1 MVGTDFV
8 PTFIMQKPKS
18 YTKRRGDTGMKKR
31 IRMMILL
38 ILIAILAVSGMIFM
52 SGMMDISKAG
62 QEEKTIRQIV
72 NETANGSDTKSV
84 DWHKALQ
91 TLYGENNDLVG
102 YLQWDSGIISQPV
115 VQGETNDTY
124 LRKSFYGKYSTTG
137 TVFLDSDMSLDDQNF
152 VIYGHNVYVDHSA
165 MFTPLLTLED
175 QDKYEQNSTLAL
187 YTLDGA
193 KLYQMI
199 GIYEITYNE
208 FQTAAYQE
216 KYSFQRTE
224 FYDDADAQAWID
236 YVKDHSMIQS
246 LYEAQP
252 GDKFMCLQ
260 LCKPYHHDTRVVV
273 VCKQYREFRWGEN

>member
-1 MVGTDFV
+1 
-8 PTFIMQKPKS
+8 
-18 YTKRRGDTGMKKR
+18 MKKR

-62 QEEKTIRQIV
+62 QEAKTIRQIV

-115 VQGETNDTY
+115 VQGETNDT
-124 LRKSFYGKYSTTG
+124 
-137 TVFLDSDMSLDDQNF
+137 VFLDSNMSMDDQNF

-199 GIYEITYNE
+199 GIYEITYDE
-208 FQTAAYQE
+208 FQTAAYQD

>member
-1 MVGTDFV
+1 
-8 PTFIMQKPKS
+8 
-18 YTKRRGDTGMKKR
+18 MKKR
-31 IRMMILL
+31 LRTTLL
-38 ILIAILAVSGMIFM
+38 LVLIAVFAVSGAVFM
-52 SGMMDISKAG
+52 GGIIDIGSAG
-62 QEEKTIRQIV
+62 QEDKEIKQIV
-72 NETANGSDTKSV
+72 NETADNGANNTV
-84 DWHKALQ
+84 DWHKAVQ

-115 VQGETNDTY
+115 VQGETNNSY
-124 LRKSFYGKYSTTG
+124 LRTSFYGKYSTTG
-137 TVFLDSDMSLDDQNF
+137 TVFLDSGMSLNDQNF
-152 VIYGHNVYVDHSA
+152 VLYGHNVYIDHSA

-175 QDKYEQNSTLAL
+175 QDTYEKNSTLAL

-208 FQTAAYQE
+208 FQTSEYQD

-236 YVKDHSMIQS
+236 YVKEHSMIES
-246 LYEAQP
+246 LYDAES

-273 VCKQYREFRWGEN
+273 VCKQYREYKWGD

>member
-1 MVGTDFV
+1 
-8 PTFIMQKPKS
+8 
-18 YTKRRGDTGMKKR
+18 MKKR
-31 IRMMILL
+31 LRTTLL
-38 ILIAILAVSGMIFM
+38 LVLIAVLAVSGAVFM
-52 SGMMDISKAG
+52 SGIMDIGSAG
-62 QEEKTIRQIV
+62 QEEKEIKQIV
-72 NETANGSDTKSV
+72 NETAYNGANNTV
-84 DWHKALQ
+84 DWHKAVQ

-115 VQGETNDTY
+115 VQGETNNSY
-124 LRKSFYGKYSTTG
+124 LRTSFYGKYSTTG
-137 TVFLDSDMSLDDQNF
+137 TVFLDSGMSLNDQNF
-152 VIYGHNVYVDHSA
+152 VLYGHNVYIDHSA

-175 QDKYEQNSTLAL
+175 QDTYEKNSTLAL

-208 FQTAAYQE
+208 FQTSEYQD

-236 YVKDHSMIQS
+236 YVKEHSMIES
-246 LYEAQP
+246 LYDAES
-252 GDKFMCLQ
+252 GNKFMCLQ

-273 VCKQYREFRWGEN
+273 VCKQYREYKWGD

>member
-1 MVGTDFV
+1 
-8 PTFIMQKPKS
+8 
-18 YTKRRGDTGMKKR
+18 MKKR

-62 QEEKTIRQIV
+62 QEAKTIRQIV
-72 NETANGSDTKSV
+72 NETANGSGTNSV

-115 VQGETNDTY
+115 VKGETNDTY

-137 TVFLDSDMSLDDQNF
+137 TVFLDSNMSMDDQNF

-199 GIYEITYNE
+199 GIYEITYDE
-208 FQTAAYQE
+208 FQTAAYQD

-224 FYDDADAQAWID
+224 FYDDADAQTWID

-246 LYEAQP
+246 LYEAHP

>member
-1 MVGTDFV
+1 
-8 PTFIMQKPKS
+8 
-18 YTKRRGDTGMKKR
+18 MKKR
-31 IRMMILL
+31 LRTTLL
-38 ILIAILAVSGMIFM
+38 LVLIAVLAVSGAVFM
-52 SGMMDISKAG
+52 SGIIDIGSAG
-62 QEEKTIRQIV
+62 QEDKEIKQIV
-72 NETANGSDTKSV
+72 NETADNGANNTV
-84 DWHKALQ
+84 DWHKAVQ

-115 VQGETNDTY
+115 VQGETNNSY
-124 LRKSFYGKYSTTG
+124 LRTSFYGKYSTTG
-137 TVFLDSDMSLDDQNF
+137 TVFLDSGMSLNDQNF
-152 VIYGHNVYVDHSA
+152 VLYGHNVYIDHSA

-175 QDKYEQNSTLAL
+175 QDTYEKNSTLAL

-208 FQTAAYQE
+208 FQTSEYQD

-236 YVKDHSMIQS
+236 YVKEHSMIES
-246 LYEAQP
+246 LYDAES

-273 VCKQYREFRWGEN
+273 VCKQYREYKWGD

>member
-1 MVGTDFV
+1 
-8 PTFIMQKPKS
+8 
-18 YTKRRGDTGMKKR
+18 MKKR
-31 IRMMILL
+31 LRTTLL
-38 ILIAILAVSGMIFM
+38 LVLIAVLAVSGAVFM
-52 SGMMDISKAG
+52 SGIIDIGSAG
-62 QEEKTIRQIV
+62 QEDKEIKQIV
-72 NETANGSDTKSV
+72 NETADNGANNTV
-84 DWHKALQ
+84 DWHKAVQ

-115 VQGETNDTY
+115 VQGEANNSY
-124 LRKSFYGKYSTTG
+124 LRTSFYGKYSTTG
-137 TVFLDSDMSLDDQNF
+137 TVFLDSGMSLNDQNF
-152 VIYGHNVYVDHSA
+152 VLYGHNVYIDHSA

-175 QDKYEQNSTLAL
+175 QDTYEKNSTLAL

-208 FQTAAYQE
+208 FQTSEYQD

-236 YVKDHSMIQS
+236 YVKEHSMIES
-246 LYEAQP
+246 LYDAES

-273 VCKQYREFRWGEN
+273 VCKQYREYKWGD